1 MEQKLNKDD
10 IEKIVENF
18 NEDFNVSVKIKNI
31 PLLKNIFQNFIN
43 NNMSSMSSN
52 EIDTKIIELEE
63 KIQEILGKD
72 SNLFEEWNK
81 VQDNYML
88 NVTEQA
94 FIYGL
99 CTYKQL
105 NSEIDSLSNGK
116 DNEKEQQILNHFDKI
131 FGTKVENHMK
141 LNIPLL
147 KSIFEKF
154 EEDIFKPNDDYEK
167 LRKKQIENSDKLYA
181 TFTEE
186 QEKLYEEDRQI
197 VNQLSAIEDEQLFY
211 FGYIVSKE
219 LQKEGKIIE

>member
-43 NNMSSMSSN
+43 NNMSSMISN

-72 SNLFEEWNK
+72 SNLFAEWNK
-81 VQDNYML
+81 IQEYYML
-88 NVTEQA
+88 NITEQA

-105 NSEIDSLSNGK
+105 NS
-116 DNEKEQQILNHFDKI
+116 
-131 FGTKVENHMK
+131 
-141 LNIPLL
+141 
-147 KSIFEKF
+147 
-154 EEDIFKPNDDYEK
+154 
-167 LRKKQIENSDKLYA
+167 
-181 TFTEE
+181 
-186 QEKLYEEDRQI
+186 
-197 VNQLSAIEDEQLFY
+197 
-211 FGYIVSKE
+211 
-219 LQKEGKIIE
+219 

>member
-10 IEKIVENF
+10 IEKIIKNF
-18 NEDFNVSVKIKNI
+18 DEDFNANVRIKNI
-31 PLLKNIFQNFIN
+31 PLLKNIFQNFVN
-43 NNMSSMSSN
+43 TNMSSMISN
-52 EIDTKIIELEE
+52 ETDIKIIELEE
-63 KIQEILGKD
+63 KIKKALDKD

-81 VQDNYML
+81 IQDNYML

-105 NSEIDSLSNGK
+105 NSEIDSLSERK
-116 DNEKEQQILNHFDKI
+116 DNEEEQKILKHFDKI
-131 FGTKVENHMK
+131 FGTKVANHMK

-147 KSIFEKF
+147 KNIFEKF
-154 EEDIFKPNDDYEK
+154 EEDIFKPSEK
-167 LRKKQIENSDKLYA
+167 YDMLRKEQIKIADELYP
-181 TFTEE
+181 TFTEKQNKLFE
-186 QEKLYEEDRQI
+186 QYWQ
-197 VNQLSAIEDEQLFY
+197 VTNQLNSIEDEQLFY

>member
-43 NNMSSMSSN
+43 NNMSSMISN

-72 SNLFEEWNK
+72 SNLFAEWNK
-81 VQDNYML
+81 IQEYYML
-88 NVTEQA
+88 NITEQA

-105 NSEIDSLSNGK
+105 NSEIDNLSNER
-116 DNEKEQQILNHFDKI
+116 DNEKEQKILKHFDKI
-131 FGTKVENHMK
+131 FGTKVANHMK

-147 KSIFEKF
+147 KNIFEKF
-154 EEDIFKPNDDYEK
+154 EEDIFKPSEK
-167 LRKKQIENSDKLYA
+167 YDMLRKEQIKIANELYP
-181 TFTEE
+181 TFTEKQNKLFE
-186 QEKLYEEDRQI
+186 QYWQ
-197 VNQLSAIEDEQLFY
+197 VTNQLNSIEDEQLFY

>member
-1 MEQKLNKDD
+1 MEQEINQNNT
-10 IEKIVENF
+10 EKIIKNF
-18 NEDFNVSVKIKNI
+18 NEDFNANVKIKNT
-31 PLLKNIFQNFIN
+31 PLLKNIFQNFVN
-43 NNMSSMSSN
+43 TNMSSMINN
-52 EIDTKIIELEE
+52 ETDIKIIELED
-63 KIQEILGKD
+63 KIQKILGKD
-72 SNLFEEWNK
+72 NNLLSELTK
-81 VQDNYML
+81 IQDNYL
-88 NVTEQA
+88 VSIAEQA

-105 NSEIDSLSNGK
+105 NSEIDSLRERK
-116 DNEKEQQILNHFDKI
+116 DNEEEQKILKHFDKI
-131 FGTKVENHMK
+131 FGTKVANHMK

-147 KSIFEKF
+147 KNIFEKF

>member
-1 MEQKLNKDD
+1 MEQEINQNNT
-10 IEKIVENF
+10 EKIIKNF
-18 NEDFNVSVKIKNI
+18 NEDFNANVKIKNT
-31 PLLKNIFQNFIN
+31 PLLKNIFQNFVN
-43 NNMSSMSSN
+43 TNMSSMINN
-52 EIDTKIIELEE
+52 ETDIKIIELED
-63 KIQEILGKD
+63 KIQKILGKD
-72 SNLFEEWNK
+72 NNLLSELTK
-81 VQDNYML
+81 IQDNYL
-88 NVTEQA
+88 VSIAEQA

-105 NSEIDSLSNGK
+105 NSEIDSLRERK
-116 DNEKEQQILNHFDKI
+116 DNEEEQKILKHFDKI
-131 FGTKVENHMK
+131 FGTKVANHMK

-147 KSIFEKF
+147 KNIFEKF

-167 LRKKQIENSDKLYA
+167 LRKRQIENSDKLYA